1 MPQKVLKFTGINR
14 AISEFQTSGECEELI
29 NVRID
34 TNGSCTIVKPKSIIA
49 DEVRYIKLHEHSFG
63 STQNLIAITYNGEVV
78 LVDKEGNGHST
89 ITDEYMGKNI
99 DVSLA
104 GNVLV
109 VFCKEENSQLVFK
122 FENGTYTKYE
132 FALPK
137 IKARMYYYPDGAGL
151 VRYSAIAEDDSVNAY
166 NEALGKAASE
176 LYYYGPNRLCGA
188 SVIGCT
194 YELEDGKEIWSTAFI
209 VANYN
214 RALYSRIP
222 EIDTSTRKVT
232 IFGATTKVYFDIEP
246 TGSKNVKSIK
256 VYASKPILTHEITSD
271 KITGNKIAAPVS
283 LDKLSNQ
290 VMYYQGSIS
299 PNKTSAVFDLNFGED
314 MVGEAIMDVTSGCVN
329 RVGNIISYNNRFH
342 YYDSQLVHTIQTP
355 TSSRRI
361 LDALEVR
368 YDTWVAYVYLNGE
381 WKLINN
387 LYSFGS
393 TFSAPGNEY
402 KDEKIDVIYPMAGVK
417 KMAFVRAEKDAD
429 GNVRIIDEDMFYVSL
444 SDSGAYNY
452 SYAFDVTPT
461 IGPTGIFLD
470 DKQRWGNF
478 DTEVFWKDESNAI
491 NVSDQY
497 NPFVFP
503 VEYSYAFSGEV
514 LDIATSYLPISAT
527 QVGQYPL
534 TVFTSVGI
542 FALEQGSGS
551 VLYGNIVPLQPL
563 VIKGK
568 SISTPVGTF
577 FVSSKN
583 LYLLSGR
590 DAVDVSRPLMGKP
603 ESTPKA
609 LNTYKALCCSSANDL
624 YDFTDAL
631 SQFNF
636 ESIISDVSLV
646 YDQLQN
652 ELYISSNSESVKYSY
667 VLNLATRLFHK
678 VPFKF
683 KGSRI
688 SSRYALR
695 LTNQT
700 DIVDLFEEYDTSY
713 QPILLQSRPMALEVF
728 YTHIQRIMMLIDTS
742 VVDEQYLFLS
752 VFGSN
757 NLSDWECII
766 SSQKRDVVLR
776 QIRTNKAARSYK
788 DYVILINGAVPT
800 DTNISDII
808 ADYTVVQR
816 RLG

>member
-1 MPQKVLKFTGINR
+1 MPQKVIKFTGINR

-34 TNGSCTIVKPKSIIA
+34 TNGSCTIVKPKSIIS

-89 ITDEYMGKNI
+89 ITDEYIGKDI
-99 DVSLA
+99 DVSSA

-122 FENGTYTKYE
+122 FEDGVYSKHE
-132 FALPK
+132 LVLPK
-137 IKARMYYYPDGAGL
+137 IKARMYYKADGSGL
-151 VRYSAIAEDDSVNAY
+151 TRYSAIAEDDSLNAY
-166 NEALGKAASE
+166 NEALGKAASN
-176 LYYYGPNRLCGA
+176 LYYNNPQSLCGA

-232 IFGATTKVYFDIEP
+232 IYGTTTKVYFDIEP
-246 TGSKNVKSIK
+246 TGSNNVKSIK
-256 VYASKPILTHEITSD
+256 VYASKPILTHEITN
-271 KITGNKIAAPVS
+271 NKTVAPVS

-299 PNKTSAVFDLNFGED
+299 PNETSAVFDLNFGEE

-342 YYDSQLVHTIQTP
+342 FYDSQLMHTIQTP
-355 TSSRRI
+355 TASRRI
-361 LDALEVR
+361 LDAVEAR

-393 TFSAPGNEY
+393 TFSIQGNEY

-429 GNVRIIDEDMFYVSL
+429 GNVRIIDEDMFVVNL

-542 FALEQGSGS
+542 YALEQGSGS

-577 FVSSKN
+577 FVSSNN

-590 DAVDVSRPLMGKP
+590 DAIDVSRPLMGKP

-609 LNTYKALCCSSANDL
+609 LKTYKALCCSSDNDL

-652 ELYISSNSESVKYSY
+652 ELYISSNKELVKYSY

-683 KGSRI
+683 KGSRT

-700 DIVDLFEEYDTSY
+700 DVVDLFEEHDTASH
-713 QPILLQSRPMALEVF
+713 PILLQSRPMSLEVF
-728 YTHIQRIMMLIDTS
+728 YTHIQRIMMLIDTA

>member
-1 MPQKVLKFTGINR
+1 MPQKVIRLKGINR

-34 TNGSCTIVKPKSIIA
+34 SGGSCTIVKPKSIIA

-89 ITDEYMGKNI
+89 ITKEYIGKDI
-99 DVSLA
+99 DVSSA

-122 FENGTYTKYE
+122 FEDGVYSKHE
-132 FALPK
+132 LVLPK
-137 IKARMYYYPDGAGL
+137 IKARIYYKADGAGL
-151 VRYSAIAEDDSVNAY
+151 TRYSAIAEDDSLNAY
-166 NEALGKAASE
+166 NEALGKAASN
-176 LYYYGPNRLCGA
+176 LYYNNPQSLCGA

-232 IFGATTKVYFDIEP
+232 IYGTTTKVYFDIEP
-246 TGSKNVKSIK
+246 TFSNNVKSIK
-256 VYASKPILTHEITSD
+256 VYASKPILTSEITS
-271 KITGNKIAAPVS
+271 TATSGRVATSVS
-283 LDKLSNQ
+283 LDNLSNQ
-290 VMYYQGSIS
+290 IMYYQGSIS
-299 PNKTSAVFDLNFGED
+299 PNETSVTFDLNFGAE

-342 YYDSQLVHTIQTP
+342 YYDSQLVHMIQTP
-355 TSSRRI
+355 TASRRI
-361 LDALEVR
+361 LDAVEAR

-393 TFSAPGNEY
+393 TFSIQGNEY

-417 KMAFVRAEKDAD
+417 KMAFVRANIDSD
-429 GNVRIIDEDMFYVSL
+429 GNVRIIDEDMFYVNL

-452 SYAFDVTPT
+452 SYAFDVTPR
-461 IGPTGIFLD
+461 IVPTGIFLD

-551 VLYGNIVPLQPL
+551 VLYGNIIPLQPL

-609 LNTYKALCCSSANDL
+609 LKTYKALCCSSANDL

-652 ELYISSNSESVKYSY
+652 ELYISSNNESVKYSY
-667 VLNLATRLFHK
+667 VLNLSTRLFHK

-683 KGSRI
+683 KGSRT

-700 DIVDLFEEYDTSY
+700 DVVDLFEEHDKAS
-713 QPILLQSRPMALEVF
+713 QPILLQSRPMSLEVF
-728 YTHIQRIMMLIDTS
+728 YTHIQRIMMLIDTA

-757 NLSDWECII
+757 NLFDWDCII

-808 ADYTVVQR
+808 ADYTVVNR

>member
-1 MPQKVLKFTGINR
+1 MPQKVIRLKGINR

-34 TNGSCTIVKPKSIIA
+34 AGGSCTIVKPKSIIA

-89 ITDEYMGKNI
+89 ITKEYIGKDI
-99 DVSLA
+99 DVSSA

-122 FENGTYTKYE
+122 FEDGVYSKHE
-132 FALPK
+132 LVLPK

-151 VRYSAIAEDDSVNAY
+151 ARYSAIAEDNSENAY

-176 LYYYGPNRLCGA
+176 LYYYDPDRLCGA

-222 EIDTSTRKVT
+222 EINTSTREVT
-232 IFGATTKVYFDIEP
+232 VFGTTTKVYFDIEP
-246 TGSKNVKSIK
+246 TGSNNVKSIK
-256 VYASKPILTHEITSD
+256 VYASKPILTYEIT
-271 KITGNKIAAPVS
+271 KNKIVSPVS

-299 PNKTSAVFDLNFGED
+299 PNETSVVFDLNFGEG

-342 YYDSQLVHTIQTP
+342 YYDSLLVHTIQPP
-355 TSSRRI
+355 TASRRI
-361 LDALEVR
+361 LADTEAT

-393 TFSAPGNEY
+393 TFSIQGNEY
-402 KDEKIDVIYPMAGVK
+402 KDEKIDIIYPMAGVK
-417 KMAFVRAEKDAD
+417 EIAFVRAEKDAD
-429 GNVRIIDEDMFYVSL
+429 GNVRIIDEDMFYVNL

-452 SYAFDVTPT
+452 SYAFDVIPR
-461 IGPTGIFLD
+461 IGPTGTFLD
-470 DKQRWGNF
+470 EAQKWGDF
-478 DTEVFWKDESNAI
+478 DSEVFWKDESNAI

-514 LDIATSYLPISAT
+514 LDIATSYLPISST

-590 DAVDVSRPLMGKP
+590 DSVDVSRPLMGKP

-609 LNTYKALCCSSANDL
+609 LKTYKALCCSSDNDL

-636 ESIISDVSLV
+636 ESIISDISLV

-652 ELYISSNSESVKYSY
+652 ELYISSNKESVKYSY
-667 VLNLATRLFHK
+667 VLNLATKLFHK

-683 KGSRI
+683 KGSHI

-700 DIVDLFEEYDTSY
+700 DIVDLFEEYDTSS
-713 QPILLQSRPMALEVF
+713 QPILLQSRPMSLEVF
-728 YTHIQRIMMLIDTS
+728 YTHIQRIMMLIDTA

-757 NLSDWECII
+757 NLSDWDCII

-808 ADYTVVQR
+808 ADYTVVNR

>member
-1 MPQKVLKFTGINR
+1 MPQKVIKFTGINR

-89 ITDEYMGKNI
+89 ITKEYIGKNI
-99 DVSLA
+99 DVSSA

-132 FALPK
+132 LVLPK
-137 IKARMYYYPDGAGL
+137 IKARMYYYPDQYGL
-151 VRYSAIAEDDSVNAY
+151 IYSTAIAEDNSENAY
-166 NEALGKAASE
+166 NEALGKAASNI
-176 LYYYGPNRLCGA
+176 YHTHPYSLCGA

-214 RALYSRIP
+214 RSLYSKIP
-222 EIDTSTRKVT
+222 VIDRSTREVT
-232 IFGATTKVYFDIEP
+232 IYGTTTRVYFDIEP
-246 TGSKNVKSIK
+246 TGSNNVKSIK
-256 VYASKPILTHEITSD
+256 VYASKPILTYEV
-271 KITGNKIAAPVS
+271 TGKVLVPVS
-283 LDKLSNQ
+283 LDNLSNQ

-299 PNKTSAVFDLNFGED
+299 PNETSVVFDLNFGED

-329 RVGNIISYNNRFH
+329 RVGDIISYNNRFH
-342 YYDSQLVHTIQTP
+342 YYDSQLVHTIQSP
-355 TSSRRI
+355 TTSKRI
-361 LDALEVR
+361 PSDIEDI
-368 YDTWVAYVYLNGE
+368 YEWVAYVKLNGE

-387 LYSFGS
+387 LYSLS
-393 TFSAPGNEY
+393 TSELDR
-402 KDEKIDVIYPMAGVK
+402 DEKIDIIYPMAGVK
-417 KMAFVRAEKDAD
+417 EMAFVRAEKDAD

-452 SYAFDVTPT
+452 SYAFDVTPI
-461 IGPTGIFLD
+461 IGPTGTFLD
-470 DKQRWGNF
+470 EAQKWGDF
-478 DTEVFWKDESNAI
+478 DSEVLWKDESNAI

-590 DAVDVSRPLMGKP
+590 DSVDVSRPLMGKP

-609 LNTYKALCCSSANDL
+609 LKTYKALCCSSDNDL

-646 YDQLQN
+646 YDQVQN
-652 ELYISSNSESVKYSY
+652 ELYISSNKESVKYSY
-667 VLNLATRLFHK
+667 VLNLSTRLFHK

-713 QPILLQSRPMALEVF
+713 QPILLQSRPMSLEVF
-728 YTHIQRIMMLIDTS
+728 YTHIQRIMMLIDTGL
-742 VVDEQYLFLS
+742 VDEQYLFLS

-757 NLSDWECII
+757 NLSDWDCII

-800 DTNISDII
+800 YTNISDII
-808 ADYTVVQR
+808 ADYTVVNR

>member
-1 MPQKVLKFTGINR
+1 MPQKVIKLKGINR
-14 AISEFQTSGECEELI
+14 AINEFQTSGECEELI

-34 TNGSCTIVKPKSIIA
+34 TNGSCTIVRPKSIIA

-78 LVDKEGNGHST
+78 LVDKEGNNHST
-89 ITDEYMGKNI
+89 ITDEYIGKDI
-99 DVSLA
+99 DVSSA

-109 VFCKEENSQLVFK
+109 VFCKEEYSQLVFK
-122 FENGTYTKYE
+122 FEDGTYSKYE
-132 FALPK
+132 FVLPK

-151 VRYSAIAEDDSVNAY
+151 VSYSAIAEDNSENAY

-194 YELEDGKEIWSTAFI
+194 YELEDGNEIWSTAFI

-232 IFGATTKVYFDIEP
+232 VFGTTTKVYFDIEP

-256 VYASKPILTHEITSD
+256 VYASKPILTYEITN
-271 KITGNKIAAPVS
+271 NKIVAPVS

-299 PNKTSAVFDLNFGED
+299 PDETSVVFDLNFGAE

-355 TSSRRI
+355 TASRRI
-361 LDALEVR
+361 LDAVEAR

-393 TFSAPGNEY
+393 TFSIQGNEY
-402 KDEKIDVIYPMAGVK
+402 KDEKIDIIYPMAGVK
-417 KMAFVRAEKDAD
+417 KMAFVRANVDSD
-429 GNVRIIDEDMFYVSL
+429 GNVSIIDEEMFYVNL
-444 SDSGAYNY
+444 SDSDAYNY
-452 SYAFDVTPT
+452 SYAFDVIPR
-461 IGPTGIFLD
+461 IVPTGTFLD
-470 DKQRWGNF
+470 EAQKWGDF
-478 DTEVFWKDESNAI
+478 DSEVFWKDESNAI

-551 VLYGNIVPLQPL
+551 VLYGNIIPLQPL

-577 FVSSKN
+577 FISSKN

-590 DAVDVSRPLMGKP
+590 DAADVSRPLMG
-603 ESTPKA
+603 ETDSSTKA
-609 LNTYKALCCSSANDL
+609 LNTYKALCCSSDNDL

-631 SQFNF
+631 SKFDF
-636 ESIISDVSLV
+636 EDIISDISLV

-652 ELYISSNSESVKYSY
+652 ELYISSNNESVKYSY
-667 VLNLATRLFHK
+667 VLNLVTKLFHK

-688 SSRYALR
+688 SSRYALQ
-695 LTNQT
+695 LTNHT
-700 DIVDLFEEYDTSY
+700 DIVNLFEERDTLY
-713 QPILLQSRPMALEVF
+713 QPILLQSRPMSLEAF
-728 YTHIQRIMMLIDTS
+728 YTHIQRIMMLIDTV

-766 SSQKRDVVLR
+766 SSQKRDVTLR

-808 ADYTVVQR
+808 VDYTVVNR